1 MDAILCMTVEPKDC
15 LIRRRQIL
23 ERDAPVDF
31 RATLSEIRRRSGWGT
46 ADLCFILCV
55 NRSTLHYWE
64 TRRDSVPN
72 YEDGRAIVKLLESL
86 K

>member
-1 MDAILCMTVEPKDC
+1 MNAILAIEIKPVC

-23 ERDAPVDF
+23 ERDEPVDF
-31 RATLSEIRRRSGWGT
+31 KAVLSEIRRLGGWGT
-46 ADLCFILCV
+46 SDLCFILCV

-64 TRRDSVPN
+64 TRRDAVPN
-72 YEDGRAIVKLLESL
+72 YEDGRAIIKLWESL